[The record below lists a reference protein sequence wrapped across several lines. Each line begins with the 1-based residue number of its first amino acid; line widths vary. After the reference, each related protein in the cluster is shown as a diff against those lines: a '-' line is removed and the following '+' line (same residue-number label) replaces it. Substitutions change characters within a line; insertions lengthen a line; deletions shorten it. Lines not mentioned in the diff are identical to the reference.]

1 MTRFGDESKVELVFL
16 VSNFEHAD
24 FEMLLKYPSEHVK
37 KGVGKM
43 GLDSFTS
50 ENWVEDR
57 CL

>member
-1 MTRFGDESKVELVFL
+1 
-16 VSNFEHAD
+16 
-24 FEMLLKYPSEHVK
+24 MLLKYPSEHVK

-43 GLDSFTS
+43 RLDSLTS